1 MKQANTPEPSDK
13 LQALPNSALLRLS
26 TLEDWGLLPLSRSTL
41 WRKIRSGDF
50 PQPVKVSSNAVA
62 WRAEEI
68 RCWLDNPSSYRS
80 SNARSNGAQ

>member
-1 MKQANTPEPSDK
+1 MKQANTSEPSDK

-26 TLEDWGLLPLSRSTL
+26 TLKDWGLLPLSRSTL

-62 WRAEEI
+62 WRVDEI
-68 RCWLDNPSSYRS
+68 RCWLDNPSGYRS
-80 SNARSNGAQ
+80 SNVRSNGAS